1 MDSNPLTGFGIKTR
15 FRRDYAT
22 KNKDCRRG
30 ITLNKM
36 AAAVTALQKCWLG
49 RMDSNPLTG
58 FGIKTRFR
66 RDDASKMLAGAD
78 GFEPIERIRDQNPI
92 SP

>member
-1 MDSNPLTGFGIKTR
+1 
-15 FRRDYAT
+15 
-22 KNKDCRRG
+22 
-30 ITLNKM
+30 M
-36 AAAVTALQKCWLG
+36 AAAVTALRKCWLG

-66 RDDASKMLAGAD
+66 RDDASKMLAGTD
-78 GFEPIERIRDQNPI
+78 GFEPIDRVRDQNPL